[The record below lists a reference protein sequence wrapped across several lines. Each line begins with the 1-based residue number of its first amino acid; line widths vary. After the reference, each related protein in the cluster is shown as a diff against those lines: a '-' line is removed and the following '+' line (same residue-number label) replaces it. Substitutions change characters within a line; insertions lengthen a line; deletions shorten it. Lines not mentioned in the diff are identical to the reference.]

1 MKKKTKIKRS
11 TIERAIYIL
20 IVIGLVIYGLKDS
33 EVAVKLIHAVMEAFL
48 ILFNIV

>member
-1 MKKKTKIKRS
+1 MKRRIKIKRS
-11 TIERAIYIL
+11 TIERAIYML

-33 EVAVKLIHAVMEAFL
+33 EVSVKLIHAVMEAFS